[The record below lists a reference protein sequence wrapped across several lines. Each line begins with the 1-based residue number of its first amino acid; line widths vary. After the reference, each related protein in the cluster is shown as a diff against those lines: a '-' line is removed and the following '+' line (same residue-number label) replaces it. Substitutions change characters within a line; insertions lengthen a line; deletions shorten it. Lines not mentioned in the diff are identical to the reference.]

1 MINDAL
7 GGLQIANCDDDETCT
22 NSSLLVTESTETT
35 IATQKTPIIDN
46 NEIFDKN
53 NDKKNQK
60 YAFDVIDIDNHD
72 HNDSKAGLQ
81 QFIDNKVNTEMIDDD
96 DNDDNDDGVVRSYE
110 NNSNVNS
117 LDYINKK
124 VDDSHKKIVRVSLHK
139 NEQQQL
145 HHSNDKLKELCFVGD
160 IQNYT
165 FYGFNKSIKYEKMYQ
180 QINVNIRF
188 KTFDNNGLLLLIYQ
202 KLEGVEDIF
211 LSLSVENGWVFYKTR
226 KKIFLSWPIIIFF
239 LIHSYMRLKY
249 NYKNAYIDI
258 KHDINNVNDG
268 LWHRVHASR

>member
-1 MINDAL
+1 MIDDAL
-7 GGLQIANCDDDETCT
+7 GGFDIANCDDDETCT
-22 NSSLLVTESTETT
+22 NSSLLATESTETT
-35 IATQKTPIIDN
+35 IATQTTPKIDN
-46 NEIFDKN
+46 NEIFDN
-53 NDKKNQK
+53 INDKKNQK

-72 HNDSKAGLQ
+72 HNDGNAELQ
-81 QFIDNKVNTEMIDDD
+81 QIIDNKVNTEMSDD
-96 DNDDNDDGVVRSYE
+96 DDNDDGVVKSYE
-110 NNSNVNS
+110 NNSYVNS

-124 VDDSHKKIVRVSLHK
+124 LDDSHKKIVRVSLHK

-202 KLEGVEDIF
+202 KLEGIEDIF
-211 LSLSVENGWVFYKTR
+211 LSLSVENGWVLCKMH
-226 KKIFLSWPIIIFF
+226 L
-239 LIHSYMRLKY
+239 
-249 NYKNAYIDI
+249 
-258 KHDINNVNDG
+258 
-268 LWHRVHASR
+268 